1 MLNSENLKAKI
12 RRVESV
18 PRTIFPNIHISMYYC
33 LKISVFFTFF
43 AVALPLNAYFV
54 TYKEQYYRLFHLHYI
69 QYPDDT
75 MENIYWLE
83 RAIKADFANPL
94 YALTLIENETQW
106 EKYRYLFNMHVNI
119 KLVEQ
124 YLFLG
129 NKWNKRNAYFYNAPW
144 RDQNLESL
152 ETAETCFRT
161 ALYYWDEAK
170 IWADKVNNGRFRYI
184 NLQKIQFWEDEAF
197 RMEEGSLN
205 YGKTIKRELDLLQK
219 VREKFELMTNYY

>member
-1 MLNSENLKAKI
+1 LDSPLSNPERTEQVARIFSKAA
-12 RRVESV
+12 V
-18 PRTIFPNIHISMYYC
+18 F
-33 LKISVFFTFF
+33 LVFFTL
-43 AVALPLNAYFV
+43 VPPLNGYYV

-83 RAIKADFANPL
+83 KAQKADFANPL
-94 YALTLIENETQW
+94 YALALIENETQY
-106 EKYRYLFNMHVNI
+106 EKYRYLFNMHINI
-119 KLVEQ
+119 KLIEQ

-144 RDQNLESL
+144 KEQNLESIQ
-152 ETAETCFRT
+152 TAETCFRT
-161 ALYYWDEAK
+161 ALYYWDQAK
-170 IWADKVNNGRFRYI
+170 EWAEKAQAGRFRFI

-197 RMEEGSLN
+197 RMESGSLD

-219 VREKFELMTNYY
+219 VREKFQAMQ